1 MKVKSIKQIPSAN
14 SYSGLEPEDWRA
26 LNAGEE
32 IELEKIPPQA
42 EQYFKKEKKGKKE
55 SGFHKM
61 PRM

>member
-42 EQYFKKEKKGKKE
+42 EQYFKKEKKGKK
-55 SGFHKM
+55 
-61 PRM
+61 